1 MSTQTTAAERRLL
14 TADELEAVEQTHL
27 PQLCELADED
37 LRKLVVRLR
46 ELRSKWSDEARRQ
59 RREMRGKAAS
69 RGTRPAGDNRNT
81 VNKAK
86 IFNDAQKRAKKESG
100 RRTAAAARLRTA
112 EAAQRALALKSA
124 AGSEGDAPA
133 PGRTKSRGMRAKP
146 SGKTKGF
153 PDSARDKGRLSAQVK
168 RGQARRDAS

>member
-14 TADELEAVEQTHL
+14 TVDELEAVEQTHL
-27 PQLCELADED
+27 PQLGELADED

-46 ELRSKWSDEARRQ
+46 ELRSKWRDEARRQ

-81 VNKAK
+81 VYKAK
-86 IFNDAQKRAKKESG
+86 IFNDAQQRAKKESG
-100 RRTAAAARLRTA
+100 RRAAAAARTSTA
-112 EAAQRALALKSA
+112 EAARRALAMKSA
-124 AGSEGDAPA
+124 AGSDDTPA
-133 PGRTKSRGMRAKP
+133 RGRTKSRGMQAKP
-146 SGKTKGF
+146 SSKAKGF

-168 RGQARRDAS
+168 RGQAKRDGG